1 MGQTVTT
8 PLSLTLDHWTEVKR
22 RGRDLSVEVKKG
34 PWQTFCSSEW
44 PNFNVGWPS
53 GGTFDLSLIF
63 AIKEIVFQRGLGAHP
78 DQQPYIIVWQDLVQ
92 NPPPWVQPWTATS
105 RPPSNPWVLAVQSSS
120 SRKGGDSSDSPKK
133 IYPKIYPEI
142 QADHLLLDPPPPPP
156 PYPPA
161 LAPVGGQRGPAS
173 PDPAIAPSAPPGE
186 PSLGPAQ
193 EDPQR
198 LTGLV
203 EFLMFSHQP

>member
-34 PWQTFCSSEW
+34 PWQTFCSLEW
-44 PNFNVGWPS
+44 PTFNVGWPS

-63 AIKEIVFQRGLGAHP
+63 AIKEIVFQRGPGAHP

-92 NPPPWVQPWTATS
+92 NPPPWVRPWTATS
-105 RPPSNPWVLAVQSSS
+105 RPPSNPWVLAVQSSG
-120 SRKGGDSSDSPKK
+120 SRKGGDSSDPPK
-133 IYPKIYPEI
+133 KIYPEI
-142 QADHLLLDPPPPPP
+142 QTDHLLLDPPPPPP

-161 LAPVGGQRGPAS
+161 LAPVGGGREDQQGRIRRLPPLHPRGNLHWGS
-173 PDPAIAPSAPPGE
+173 HKVPGVTAGE
-186 PSLGPAQ
+186 ECLPTLLLPC
-193 EDPQR
+193 P
-198 LTGLV
+198 
-203 EFLMFSHQP
+203 